1 MHVAG
6 PDPWQCK
13 VHPEKGQAI
22 EKVTADLQS
31 FISTSSCKNNIGA
44 TVMVD
49 RNDRT
54 WAFITTDPNPTQ
66 YTFCH
71 PDPKGLGV
79 GEEESD
85 AEIGGNGEY
94 VG

>member
-44 TVMVD
+44 TVM
-49 RNDRT
+49 
-54 WAFITTDPNPTQ
+54 